1 MIEEYLERIRKHD
14 RNLGAFIDVYEED
27 ARKAASASD
36 MARSSGH
43 IIGPLHGIPVAVKDV
58 IDIEGKITTGGSMVW
73 KDRRSSL
80 TATLVR
86 RMVEA
91 GMIVLGKTHT
101 VEFAMGSFGTNKH
114 MGSPKNPWDLEEH
127 RATGGSSAGT
137 ASAVAAGLTP
147 WGIGTDT
154 GGSVR
159 IPSAW
164 CGLTGLKNSVGR
176 ISTHGILPLSH
187 TLDTPGPMCRSVQD
201 AAILYRVLAGPD
213 EQDLRTLIHPVED
226 PFPELKKGI
235 SGFKLVRVPDSEL
248 ENVDSENLEAY
259 DSGPGNCLIDEWIR
273 KNSNKNFDLGGSIAK
288 SGKIN
293 QLILNQIIDNFKIE
307 SYEKS
312 LDIKDFDISFARGLS
327 LEDGCATITN
337 FTAYLIAK
345 GIEHSNLNG
354 TKPIKYLVCG
364 GGRKNSFLIQNIKD
378 YLSNNKNISLD
389 TIDKYSYDGDYVESQ
404 AFGYLAIRSFLN
416 LPISFPKTT
425 GCKTPTVGG
434 KLVKNF

>member
-1 MIEEYLERIRKHD
+1 MKNKLYTAIGLMSGTSMDGVDASLIRSNGIDEFTNILDKYYEYDDSLHQELID
-14 RNLGAFIDVYEED
+14 LRNLI
-27 ARKAASASD
+27 
-36 MARSSGH
+36 
-43 IIGPLHGIPVAVKDV
+43 
-58 IDIEGKITTGGSMVW
+58 
-73 KDRRSSL
+73 
-80 TATLVR
+80 LV
-86 RMVEA
+86 
-91 GMIVLGKTHT
+91 
-101 VEFAMGSFGTNKH
+101 
-114 MGSPKNPWDLEEH
+114 
-127 RATGGSSAGT
+127 
-137 ASAVAAGLTP
+137 
-147 WGIGTDT
+147 
-154 GGSVR
+154 
-159 IPSAW
+159 
-164 CGLTGLKNSVGR
+164 
-176 ISTHGILPLSH
+176 
-187 TLDTPGPMCRSVQD
+187 
-201 AAILYRVLAGPD
+201 D
-213 EQDLRTLIHPVED
+213 EDLRKYSNRL
-226 PFPELKKGI
+226 
-235 SGFKLVRVPDSEL
+235 SEL
-248 ENVDSENLEAY
+248 EREITIFHSKVVNEISLKYNDEIDFIGFHGQTIFHNSEKKITKQLGEGNLLSQIVNKRVIYDFRQEDLKNNGQGAPLTPIFHHLLSQNINKKYKIEFPVCFINIGGISNITKISKKNEVVEENLEAF

>member
-1 MIEEYLERIRKHD
+1 MKNKLYTAIGLMSGTSMDGVDASLIRSNGTDEFANILDKYYEYDDNLHQGLID
-14 RNLGAFIDVYEED
+14 LRNLI
-27 ARKAASASD
+27 
-36 MARSSGH
+36 
-43 IIGPLHGIPVAVKDV
+43 
-58 IDIEGKITTGGSMVW
+58 
-73 KDRRSSL
+73 
-80 TATLVR
+80 LV
-86 RMVEA
+86 
-91 GMIVLGKTHT
+91 
-101 VEFAMGSFGTNKH
+101 
-114 MGSPKNPWDLEEH
+114 
-127 RATGGSSAGT
+127 
-137 ASAVAAGLTP
+137 
-147 WGIGTDT
+147 
-154 GGSVR
+154 
-159 IPSAW
+159 
-164 CGLTGLKNSVGR
+164 
-176 ISTHGILPLSH
+176 
-187 TLDTPGPMCRSVQD
+187 
-201 AAILYRVLAGPD
+201 D
-213 EQDLRTLIHPVED
+213 EDLRKYSNRL
-226 PFPELKKGI
+226 
-235 SGFKLVRVPDSEL
+235 SEL
-248 ENVDSENLEAY
+248 EREITIFHSKVVNEISLKYNDEIDFIGFHGQTIFHNPEKKITKQLGEGNLLSQLVNKRVIYDFRQKDLKNNGQGAPLTPIFHHLLSQNINKKYKIEFPVCFINIGGISNITKISKKNEILEENLEAF
-259 DSGPGNCLIDEWIR
+259 DLGPGNCLIDEWIR

>member
-1 MIEEYLERIRKHD
+1 MKNKLYTAIGLMSGTSMDGVDASLIRSNGIDEFTNILDKYYEYDDSLHQELID
-14 RNLGAFIDVYEED
+14 LRNLI
-27 ARKAASASD
+27 
-36 MARSSGH
+36 
-43 IIGPLHGIPVAVKDV
+43 
-58 IDIEGKITTGGSMVW
+58 
-73 KDRRSSL
+73 
-80 TATLVR
+80 LV
-86 RMVEA
+86 
-91 GMIVLGKTHT
+91 
-101 VEFAMGSFGTNKH
+101 
-114 MGSPKNPWDLEEH
+114 
-127 RATGGSSAGT
+127 
-137 ASAVAAGLTP
+137 
-147 WGIGTDT
+147 
-154 GGSVR
+154 
-159 IPSAW
+159 
-164 CGLTGLKNSVGR
+164 
-176 ISTHGILPLSH
+176 
-187 TLDTPGPMCRSVQD
+187 
-201 AAILYRVLAGPD
+201 D
-213 EQDLRTLIHPVED
+213 EDLRKYSNRL
-226 PFPELKKGI
+226 
-235 SGFKLVRVPDSEL
+235 SEL
-248 ENVDSENLEAY
+248 EREITIFHSKVVNEISLKYNDEIDFIGFHGQTIFHNSEKKITKQLGEGNLLSQIVNKRVIYDFRQEDLKNNGQGAPLTPIFHHLLSQNINKKYKIEFPVCFINIGGISNITKISKKNEILEENLEAF